1 MSWWAWIERERSDA
15 APGHKSAPARGV
27 GLMND
32 YWKAMNKRKLF
43 TVCASDITIGER
55 LQRRQDRASGSEN
68 FIMRQ
73 LFRAQRSN
81 MISYAQMSE
90 MGWPHT
96 HIIKFCGGG
105 PIQPPGDGAAQKP
118 PSTWKNVNLSRHE
131 RPQKLHS
138 ILIETIKTAEISK
151 TNTCSFCRFNF
162 TGWPVKR
169 GRITGTRIWLT
180 GRAWYVRLGLIQQ
193 NRSIISEPAYVHFNK
208 IRPKYSLMVM
218 AMTLANAM
226 GTARNY

>member
-1 MSWWAWIERERSDA
+1 
-15 APGHKSAPARGV
+15 
-27 GLMND
+27 
-32 YWKAMNKRKLF
+32 MNKRKLF

-118 PSTWKNVNLSRHE
+118 PST
-131 RPQKLHS
+131 
-138 ILIETIKTAEISK
+138 
-151 TNTCSFCRFNF
+151 
-162 TGWPVKR
+162 
-169 GRITGTRIWLT
+169 
-180 GRAWYVRLGLIQQ
+180 
-193 NRSIISEPAYVHFNK
+193 
-208 IRPKYSLMVM
+208 
-218 AMTLANAM
+218 
-226 GTARNY
+226 